1 MCVCVCAC
9 ACACGHI
16 SRRFRE
22 VRMRSNTNPRKY
34 THTHTHTHTP
44 MHTNTPEDQASA
56 DVFEQML
63 QRPLTTEFPTRA
75 CNAGVCVCLC
85 KRVDHTCMHVWRYV
99 CAHVRMRMC
108 TMYVCVCA
116 RTCVRM
122 RMHGAHACAHERMCK
137 LAHACA
143 QRHAHAH
150 AHTNNTHPTS
160 LPSWLLAEALRD
172 EAADERLELCAL
184 CSFFRSFLLFF
195 PFLFFFFSLR
205 CFCGCV
211 WGADVWCAWCA
222 CVCVWSLASRFPH
235 TCAPDP
241 YLALLGLFCRFLA
254 RARVPVPM
262 LRQSTRSRVLSPCT
276 ARRHAA
282 APRAH
287 TARRA
292 APCGDGGVGGH
303 SPACAPCL
311 GARPPPRCWRCRR
324 PASPSS
330 G

>member
-1 MCVCVCAC
+1 MCAC
-9 ACACGHI
+9 
-16 SRRFRE
+16 
-22 VRMRSNTNPRKY
+22 TN
-34 THTHTHTHTP
+34 
-44 MHTNTPEDQASA
+44 A
-56 DVFEQML
+56 
-63 QRPLTTEFPTRA
+63 
-75 CNAGVCVCLC
+75 
-85 KRVDHTCMHVWRYV
+85 YV
-99 CAHVRMRMC
+99 HHVRMRMC
-108 TMYVCVCA
+108 TH
-116 RTCVRM
+116 VR
-122 RMHGAHACAHERMCK
+122 A
-137 LAHACA
+137 
-143 QRHAHAH
+143 HAHAWCTCMRTRAH
-150 AHTNNTHPTS
+150 VQTRTCMRAAPCTRTRAHTNNTHPTS

-324 PASPSS
+324 PASPSALAKLRVNS
-330 G
+330 VHEIFFELVSVVLKLL